1 MITKI
6 IFISMA
12 KTTKSMIER
21 FYLDILYAQG
31 IDVEYWDIRGIYF
44 DENDQS
50 EFPFV
55 KKVTTFIELKKEF
68 AKLDSSTTLIN
79 LQLNYALKFW
89 KLFYMTNSYQTSFFS
104 IGYFP
109 QYIVT
114 SNKYF
119 MKLKKLFSIRL
130 ITKFLELLIKKLF
143 IKDIDIVFYAGSAA
157 KEGIRSKKQYPI
169 NYIDYEKQM
178 EIKESINDGSYC
190 VFIDLN
196 LHSHP
201 DLKEI
206 GLNYV
211 DKNNYF
217 SQLKELFEYVES
229 AFDIDVLIA
238 LHPTSNI
245 LDFWPSEKQF
255 KSKTD
260 ELIQKC
266 DFVMSHYSTSL
277 FAAVSSYK
285 PIILLYNQDIIN
297 EIPHAMGVINGF
309 EQDLNIV
316 KINMDNENKI
326 TNIPTVNRKLYKD
339 LLYKYCISMETEHKK
354 AESYLVHYINEISKE
369 TL

>member
-1 MITKI
+1 MNKIVFIAMTKI
-6 IFISMA
+6 
-12 KTTKSMIER
+12 TESMIER

-31 IDVEYWDIRGIYF
+31 FTVEYWDIRGIYF
-44 DENDQS
+44 DENDKS

-55 KKVTTFIELKKEF
+55 KKINTFIELNKELD
-68 AKLDSSTTLIN
+68 KLDYSTTLIN
-79 LQLNYALKFW
+79 LQLNYSFPYW
-89 KLFYMTNSYQTSFFS
+89 RLFYLTNKYKTSFFS

-119 MKLKKLFSIRL
+119 LKLKKLFSIRL

-178 EIKESINDGSYC
+178 ELKESAADLGKYC
-190 VFIDLN
+190 LFLDLN
-196 LHSHP
+196 LHAHP
-201 DLKEI
+201 DFKEI

-217 SQLKELFEYVES
+217 SQLKKLFEYVERT
-229 AFDIDVLIA
+229 FHINVLIA
-238 LHPTSNI
+238 LHPTSDT
-245 LDFWPSEKQF
+245 LSFWPSEKQF

-277 FAAVSSYK
+277 FAAISSYK